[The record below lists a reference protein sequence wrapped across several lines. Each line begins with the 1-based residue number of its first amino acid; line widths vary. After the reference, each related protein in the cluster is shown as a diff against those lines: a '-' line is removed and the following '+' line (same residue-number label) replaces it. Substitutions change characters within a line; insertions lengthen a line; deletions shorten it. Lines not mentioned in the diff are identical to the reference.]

1 MIILPAIDIIEGK
14 PVRLY
19 KGDYAQMETMEATV
33 LELACVFEKEG
44 APFLH
49 IVDLDGAKEG
59 KLVNHKQII
68 EVVKRLSIPI
78 EVGGG
83 IRTLEDIAYY
93 LDNGV
98 ERVILGT
105 SAMEDEGLLIAALNK
120 YGERIA
126 VGVDFKDDYV
136 YGRGWLQSSDLH
148 YIDFSK
154 YLEKLGVKTIIVTDI
169 SKDGTLEG
177 PNLEMLTKLKKEVNI
192 QIVASG
198 GIKNLDDIKALNN
211 LNLYGAITGKA
222 MYHKTLNLKEAI
234 QLTKGVCYVYK
245 KNHSLP

>member
-1 MIILPAIDIIEGK
+1 MIILPAIDIIDGL

-19 KGDYAQMETMEATV
+19 KGDYNQMESVEGTI
-33 LELACVFEKEG
+33 LDLAVVFEKEG

-49 IVDLDGAKEG
+49 LVDLDGAKTG
-59 KLVNHKQII
+59 KLVNHEKII
-68 EVVKRLSIPI
+68 EVAKTLSIPV

-83 IRTLEDIAYY
+83 IRTLEDITYY
-93 LDNGV
+93 LENGV

-105 SAMEDEGLLIAALNK
+105 SAMEDENLLVTALAQ

-177 PNLEMLTKLKKEVNI
+177 PNLEMLNRLKDEVSI

-198 GIKNLDDIKALNN
+198 GIKSIDDIRALND
-211 LNLYGAITGKA
+211 LKLYGAITGKA
-222 MYHKTLNLKEAI
+222 MYHKTLDLKEAI
-234 QLTKGVCYVYK
+234 QLTKEV
-245 KNHSLP
+245 